1 MFPGIFL
8 FPRLSLD
15 TKYPMSYNLSMD
27 FLKMKLEKLPRIG
40 MKYGAI
46 LKKLNIETV
55 EDFLLHFP
63 FRYED
68 YSERILI
75 ENLAAGET
83 ATVMGEVVQSKLVR
97 TWKKKM
103 MITECFVSDETGT
116 VRAVWFNQPYVSD
129 SLTAGKGVRLA
140 GKVSQDTKGM
150 FFSNPAWELS
160 SRTPTNTGRL
170 VPIYPETEGLT
181 SKWIRWQ
188 MQNMIKYAD
197 ALIDP
202 IPENILK
209 GLHLPILSEAVK
221 SLHFPKTLK
230 EFELAQKRFAFQQM
244 FLVQLATQQ
253 VKISWDKQKA
263 ASIAF
268 NETLTKYFVE
278 SLPFTLT
285 DAQRKAAF
293 KILKDL
299 EKPLPMNRL
308 LNGDVGSGKTIV
320 AAMASLSTINA
331 GFQVSI
337 MAPTEV
343 LAKQHFESIS
353 KIFSKQDIT
362 VGLLTNSYHLINKSE
377 FRNSKLSTE
386 KEEEISRKKLLSELV
401 SGNINLI
408 IGTHALIQ
416 KDIKFK
422 NLALIIIDEQHRF
435 GVAQRAFLQ
444 QQIAEINDGL
454 PGKIPHLL
462 TMTAT
467 PIPRTLTLA
476 FFGNLD
482 ISVLDEMPKN
492 RKPIVTEIILP
503 SKRKDIYDFVRSEI
517 SKGHQAFIIFP
528 LVEESEKLTEL
539 KAATQEHERLS
550 REIFP
555 DLKLGLL
562 HGKLK
567 ASEKEQV
574 MADFKDKKYNIL
586 VATSVVEVGIDIPN
600 ATVIVIEDAERFG
613 LSQLH
618 QFRGRVGRSDKQ
630 SYCFLF
636 TGSKTVKAKS
646 RLGAMEKTSS
656 GFAIAEEDLKLRGP
670 GEFLGTRQ
678 SGLPDIAMEHLS
690 NVKLIEIA
698 HDYAEQTLQNSP
710 DLADYP
716 LLQKELG
723 KFQSNVHLE

>member
-1 MFPGIFL
+1 
-8 FPRLSLD
+8 
-15 TKYPMSYNLSMD
+15 
-27 FLKMKLEKLPRIG
+27 
-40 MKYGAI
+40 
-46 LKKLNIETV
+46 
-55 EDFLLHFP
+55 
-63 FRYED
+63 
-68 YSERILI
+68 
-75 ENLAAGET
+75 
-83 ATVMGEVVQSKLVR
+83 
-97 TWKKKM
+97 
-103 MITECFVSDETGT
+103 
-116 VRAVWFNQPYVSD
+116 
-129 SLTAGKGVRLA
+129 
-140 GKVSQDTKGM
+140 
-150 FFSNPAWELS
+150 
-160 SRTPTNTGRL
+160 
-170 VPIYPETEGLT
+170 
-181 SKWIRWQ
+181 
-188 MQNMIKYAD
+188 
-197 ALIDP
+197 
-202 IPENILK
+202 
-209 GLHLPILSEAVK
+209 
-221 SLHFPKTLK
+221 
-230 EFELAQKRFAFQQM
+230 
-244 FLVQLATQQ
+244 
-253 VKISWDKQKA
+253 
-263 ASIAF
+263 
-268 NETLTKYFVE
+268 
-278 SLPFTLT
+278 
-285 DAQRKAAF
+285 
-293 KILKDL
+293 
-299 EKPLPMNRL
+299 MNRL

-320 AAMASLSTINA
+320 AAMASLSAINA
-331 GFQVSI
+331 GFQVSL

-343 LAKQHFESIS
+343 LARQHFESIS

-362 VGLLTNSYHLINKSE
+362 VGLLTNSYQITTDNRQLTTNNKKS
-377 FRNSKLSTE
+377 RDALLQKLKNGE
-386 KEEEISRKKLLSELV
+386 
-401 SGNINLI
+401 INLV

-492 RKPIVTEIILP
+492 RLPIVTEIVMP
-503 SKRKDIYDFVRSEI
+503 SKRKDVYDFVRSEI
-517 SKGHQAFIIFP
+517 TKGHQAFIIFP

-539 KAATQEHERLS
+539 KAATQEHEMLS

-567 ASEKEQV
+567 AGEKEQV
-574 MADFKDKKYNIL
+574 MADFKDKKYDIL

-600 ATVIVIEDAERFG
+600 ATVIMIEDAERFG

-636 TGSKTVKAKS
+636 TGSKTIKAKS

-710 DLADYP
+710 DLSDYP